1 MHRKIVVVDRE
12 IAFVGGINIVD
23 DRKSTGELPPRYDY
37 AVAVEGPL
45 VDIIRLSAQH
55 LWSMVAWS
63 SFRKGTVHD
72 VGAACFNLYR
82 GAHECGIP
90 GEGQFPPSPGH

>member
-23 DRKSTGELPPRYDY
+23 DRGTMGDMPPRYDY

-45 VDIIRLSAQH
+45 VEVIRRSARRLVVNGGMDLFSQ
-55 LWSMVAWS
+55 
-63 SFRKGTVHD
+63 RDGPRRDT
-72 VGAACFNLYR
+72 ACFNLR
-82 GAHECGIP
+82 P
-90 GEGQFPPSPGH
+90 EGP